1 MGSRVCQLTMDAAT
15 LFLFALVSLAKGQTP
30 LDCDEILEEN
40 VRLKEEI
47 KWLNDVIRNNITQ
60 LTEMIQYNVIRITAN
75 EGNIQDNAGSIQH
88 NAVNIQ
94 NNAGNIE
101 DNADNIGLVDSK
113 VNSNSGQIVSTNRR
127 IDENKAYIEQNTA
140 NIDEN
145 EIKIEQNAANIE
157 ENTDIIATLHLSP
170 IGTISAWVTKPSKE
184 TREDEMVS
192 LPDGWV
198 RCDGATIPEPSVWAG
213 QFTPN
218 LNGEMRFLRGAS
230 DSNMLT
236 MEEDQMQDHKHG
248 LYDPGHSHQ
257 YDDKYTN
264 NKDGPNTGPEDGEGV
279 FGESHTRYS
288 VANYTRIAV
297 QGVSSGYRSGS
308 ETRPKNMNV
317 IYIMRVW

>member
-127 IDENKAYIEQNTA
+127 IDENKAYIDQNTE
-140 NIDEN
+140 NID
-145 EIKIEQNAANIE
+145 QNR
-157 ENTDIIATLHLSP
+157 DIIDNLHLAP

-184 TREDEMVS
+184 AREEDLVS
-192 LPDGWV
+192 LPDGWL

-213 QFTPN
+213 QHTPN
-218 LNGEMRFLRGAS
+218 LNGEKRFLRGGS
-230 DSNMLT
+230 DSEVLT
-236 MEEDQMQDHKHG
+236 MEEDQMQDHEHRVS
-248 LYDPGHSHQ
+248 DPGHSHS
-257 YDDKYTN
+257 YVDKYPQLFTGDN
-264 NKDGPNTGPEDGEGV
+264 GYDGLADYDRTDDRLDKSHNSESESSPTGLTVDGITSE
-279 FGESHTRYS
+279 
-288 VANYTRIAV
+288 
-297 QGVSSGYRSGS
+297 YRFGS

-317 IYIMRVW
+317 VYIMRVW